1 MKCNLI
7 IELPERSRSICA
19 SGGGRALLNI
29 QWHVQVCVLCIGW
42 IQTFR
47 TSILTK
53 YRESWIH
60 IRDLKKI
67 WKMMIT
73 LFFIAMFYYFST
85 IEGKKI
91 FSRLWGIEESLGTS
105 MSKIVHEIPC
115 CDFDD
120 ASRKEEKIKLMTTG
134 RSKHT
139 FHVMRHYKYT
149 EHSSFYR
156 SCLSYATSAD
166 LIFELIIRWKENI
179 WLRLSTFA
187 IYSWKEKNIFI
198 FGSAW

>member
-85 IEGKKI
+85 IEGKKNI
-91 FSRLWGIEESLGTS
+91 LTFVRYWGKFRNVNVKDSSRNSVLWFWRRISEGRKNKVDDNNQTVVANIRS
-105 MSKIVHEIPC
+105 MSWDIINTLNIHHFIVHVY
-115 CDFDD
+115 
-120 ASRKEEKIKLMTTG
+120 LML
-134 RSKHT
+134 RQQIW
-139 FHVMRHYKYT
+139 Y
-149 EHSSFYR
+149 
-156 SCLSYATSAD
+156 LS
-166 LIFELIIRWKENI
+166 
-179 WLRLSTFA
+179 
-187 IYSWKEKNIFI
+187 
-198 FGSAW
+198 